1 MIKLGMSDI
10 VTAFNEKT
18 IGSKVTDPKRF
29 IEFVEDM
36 IEKVDFES
44 CRQPGQAY
52 IMLPNRAIDF
62 VSAGVGRHTNDPND
76 YVLRCHRNKVG
87 SYLKRGRAV
96 PVTSVAVVIYT
107 IEAYANDPDV
117 DKEEMK
123 NLNGC
128 THVLVAVLA
137 SAGDS
142 NSTLTPHRFISNL
155 AGGNKEALLWTGDE
169 IREQAREIAGYSNE
183 WGVVAD

>member
-1 MIKLGMSDI
+1 
-10 VTAFNEKT
+10 
-18 IGSKVTDPKRF
+18 
-29 IEFVEDM
+29 
-36 IEKVDFES
+36 
-44 CRQPGQAY
+44 
-52 IMLPNRAIDF
+52 
-62 VSAGVGRHTNDPND
+62 
-76 YVLRCHRNKVG
+76 
-87 SYLKRGRAV
+87 
-96 PVTSVAVVIYT
+96 VAVVIYT